1 MPTLRQRF
9 DNFVLPRLFPRHM
22 REVSRMVD
30 VFEDAY
36 QRGGLVM
43 PPEKVIQHLQE
54 NGQLID
60 LIMRTRGAAFG
71 QGFRITER
79 DRNLAIRQARWA
91 ADTNINIEKAVQIWT
106 DFGLGQRVQLRSE
119 DKAAHELLVEFWNAQ
134 RNAPIIGQRSLH
146 ERSEDALNEGELLF
160 VFWYSPL
167 DGEATIRT
175 ISTDQVEIIWED
187 PDNRT
192 IPLYYRH
199 KRSTKGDLYY
209 PDWRATAG
217 QLATVQ
223 IPPGGRRADLLT
235 DRTVEING
243 RTVAATKV
251 VALWAPRNRNHM
263 LGRGMPQFLNA
274 FEWATVL
281 QDFMGDRAAVA
292 RKAAMYTEKV
302 KIDGGSRVVGQF
314 KQRLQSG
321 LVQGSGYRDTNPPA
335 AAASDWIENE
345 AVNREWMARDTG
357 AASARFDGRML
368 GGQLSV
374 ATGIG
379 LHWLGFPDAITGG
392 LATAE
397 ELKVPF
403 YQQIER
409 YQLWL
414 SSVIEEI
421 GQVVLF
427 LRASNGSQVDPNA
440 TVVAMMETPLFV
452 LVEEIVAL
460 MKESVAA
467 VAANV
472 LDRATGGEIL
482 RQLYL
487 VALQKIG
494 VRNPAELFTTSRQAE
509 ARLPEALVA
518 VVANWRDGRLD
529 DAAVVQYLLGE
540 LEELANR

>member
-1 MPTLRQRF
+1 MSTLRQRF

-79 DRNLAIRQARWA
+79 DRNLAIRQARWT

-119 DKAAHELLVEFWNAQ
+119 DAAANTLLTEFWTAQ

-146 ERSEDALNEGELLF
+146 GRSEDALNEGELLF

-175 ISTDQVEIIWED
+175 IPTDQVEIIWED

-199 KRSTKGDLYY
+199 KRSIKGDLYY
-209 PDWRATAG
+209 PDWRATDE
-217 QLATVQ
+217 QLATVE
-223 IPPGGRRADLLT
+223 IPAGGRRADALT

-243 RTVAATKV
+243 RPEAVTKV
-251 VALWAPRNRNHM
+251 VALWASRNRNHM

-302 KIDGGSRVVGQF
+302 KIDGGSRAVGQF

-321 LVQGSGYRDTNPPA
+321 LVQGSGYRDTNPPV
-335 AAASDWIENE
+335 S
-345 AVNREWMARDTG
+345 
-357 AASARFDGRML
+357 
-368 GGQLSV
+368 
-374 ATGIG
+374 
-379 LHWLGFPDAITGG
+379 
-392 LATAE
+392 
-397 ELKVPF
+397 
-403 YQQIER
+403 QQI
-409 YQLWL
+409 
-414 SSVIEEI
+414 
-421 GQVVLF
+421 
-427 LRASNGSQVDPNA
+427 
-440 TVVAMMETPLFV
+440 
-452 LVEEIVAL
+452 
-460 MKESVAA
+460 
-467 VAANV
+467 
-472 LDRATGGEIL
+472 
-482 RQLYL
+482 
-487 VALQKIG
+487 
-494 VRNPAELFTTSRQAE
+494 QAKSI
-509 ARLPEALVA
+509 
-518 VVANWRDGRLD
+518 
-529 DAAVVQYLLGE
+529 
-540 LEELANR
+540 

>member
-1 MPTLRQRF
+1 
-9 DNFVLPRLFPRHM
+9 
-22 REVSRMVD
+22 MVGI
-30 VFEDAY
+30 FEDAY
-36 QRGGLVM
+36 QRGGLIA
-43 PPEKVIQHLQE
+43 PPEKVLQMLQE

-119 DKAAHELLVEFWNAQ
+119 DTAANELLAEFWTAQ
-134 RNAPIIGQRSLH
+134 RNAPIVGQRSLH

-175 ISTDQVEIIWED
+175 IPTDQVEIIWED

-199 KRSTKGDLYY
+199 KRGAKGDLYY
-209 PDWRATAG
+209 PDWRATAE

-223 IPPGGRRADLLT
+223 IPAGARRADTLA

-243 RTVAATKV
+243 RSEAVTKV
-251 VALWAPRNRNHM
+251 VALWAPRNRNHA

-414 SSVIEEI
+414 SSVLEEI

-440 TVVAMMETPLFV
+440 AVVAMMETPLFV
-452 LVEEIVAL
+452 LVEEIVGL
-460 MKESVAA
+460 MKETVAA

-472 LDRATGGEIL
+472 LDRAVGSEIL

-509 ARLPEALVA
+509 ARLPETLAA

-540 LEELANR
+540 LEELAGR

>member
-1 MPTLRQRF
+1 
-9 DNFVLPRLFPRHM
+9 M
-22 REVSRMVD
+22 REVTRMVN

-36 QRGGLVM
+36 QRGGLIA
-43 PPEKVIQHLQE
+43 PPEKVLQMLQE

-79 DRNLAIRQARWA
+79 DRNLAIRQARWT

-119 DKAAHELLVEFWNAQ
+119 DTAANTLLTEFWTAQ

-160 VFWYSPL
+160 AFWYSPL
-167 DGEATIRT
+167 DGEATIRR
-175 ISTDQVEIIWED
+175 IPTDQVEIIWED
-187 PDNRT
+187 PDSQT
-192 IPLYYRH
+192 IPLFYRH
-199 KRSTKGDLYY
+199 RRSTKGDLYY
-209 PDWRATAG
+209 PDWRASEAQLG
-217 QLATVQ
+217 QVP
-223 IPPGGRRADLLT
+223 IPRGARRADMLA
-235 DRTVEING
+235 DGTVEING
-243 RTVAATKV
+243 RPEAVTKV
-251 VALWAPRNRNHM
+251 VAMWAVRNRNHT

-314 KQRLQSG
+314 KSRLQSG
-321 LVQGSGYRDTNPPA
+321 LVQGSSYRDNNPPA

-379 LHWLGFPDAITGG
+379 LHWLGFPDAISGG

-397 ELKVPF
+397 EMKTPF

-414 SSVIEEI
+414 SSVLEEI

-427 LRASNGSQVDPNA
+427 LRAENGGGVDPQA
-440 TVVAMMETPLFV
+440 AVVAMMETPLFV
-452 LVEEIVAL
+452 LIEELTRL
-460 MKESVAA
+460 MTETVAA
-467 VAANV
+467 VTAGV
-472 LDRATGGEIL
+472 LDQAVGSEVL

-494 VRNPAELFTTSRQAE
+494 VRNPAEIFTVARAAE
-509 ARLPEALVA
+509 ARLPEALAA
-518 VVANWRDGRLD
+518 VMANWREGRLG

-540 LEELANR
+540 LEELAGKGMGR